1 MDDRLSRL
9 ESQVE
14 ALLRTVAGLERR
26 LTAVETGATEGGLA
40 ADSAA
45 QQPARSAPQARAPSS
60 EATPTL
66 SLVGRT
72 LMVFGGAY
80 LLRAFTADWGL
91 LPLPAGVA
99 LGLVYASAWIVMAD
113 RAGAA
118 GQRASAGFYGLSAV
132 LIGCPLILEATVK
145 FRLLSPPALSAAVLA
160 LFTALALVVAW
171 RQLLGTL
178 AWVATGGSLVTA
190 FLLMLMTRDLVAF
203 SGFLIPLGVAAL
215 WFGYLCDWRLLRWP
229 AAMCADVAVAA
240 LTIRAAD
247 PRGPDSAA
255 AVILVQLALVAAYLG
270 SVVTRTLFLGR
281 DVILFEVVQS
291 VTVLLVGFG
300 GAAYVAYATGS
311 SIAALGVASLV
322 FGAGSYA
329 VAFAF
334 VERRVQ
340 RRKNFYF
347 YSSLAIVFVIVGTA
361 FLLRAPTLGLLWG
374 AFSIVAVWIGWRF
387 SRATLNWHGMLYGV
401 GASLA
406 SGLLLAGSLGLVRSA
421 GQPWPAAGPAALI
434 VLVMLAVAGGL
445 TAPVTAARPY
455 GWIPK
460 FSLFA
465 VVAWSTA
472 GIVVMWLAPAL
483 AGTPGEGADAGA
495 IATIRTAVLIAV
507 LLLMGWLGR
516 YRRLAEARR
525 LVNPLLIATGVKMVV
540 EDFQT
545 SRPATLFL
553 ALALLGAALI
563 VAPRLNRRHQA
574 TEGPP

>member
-9 ESQVE
+9 ESRVE
-14 ALLRTVAGLERR
+14 ALLQTVADLQRR
-26 LTAVETGATEGGLA
+26 LTAVEAGAAEGWLA

-45 QQPARSAPQARAPSS
+45 QQAARSAPQARASS
-60 EATPTL
+60 AEATPPL

-91 LPLPAGVA
+91 VPLSAGVA
-99 LGLVYASAWIVMAD
+99 LGLLYASAWVVMAD

-118 GQRASAGFYGLSAV
+118 GQRASAGFHGLSAV
-132 LIGCPLILEATVK
+132 LIACPLILEATVK

-160 LFTALALVVAW
+160 LFTALALVVAS
-171 RQLLGTL
+171 RQRLGAL

-190 FLLMLMTRDLVAF
+190 FLLMMATKDLVAF
-203 SGFLIPLGVAAL
+203 SGFLIPLGVATL
-215 WFGYLCDWRLLRWP
+215 WLGYLYDWRLLRWP
-229 AAMCADVAVAA
+229 AAMCADMAVAA

-247 PRGPDSAA
+247 ARGPDSAA

-270 SVVTRTLFLGR
+270 SVVTRTLFLDR

-291 VTVLLVGFG
+291 ATVLLVGFG

-311 SIAALGVASLV
+311 SIAAFGVASLV

-334 VERRVQ
+334 VERRAQ

-347 YSSLAIVFVIVGTA
+347 YSSLAIVFAIVGTA
-361 FLLRAPTLGLLWG
+361 FLLPAPALGLLWG
-374 AFSIVAVWIGWRF
+374 ALSIIAVWIGWRF
-387 SRATLNWHGMLYGV
+387 SRATLSWHGMLYGV

-406 SGLLLAGSLGLVRSA
+406 SGLLLCGSQGLVRSA
-421 GQPWPAAGPAALI
+421 SQPWPAAGPAELI
-434 VLVMLAVAGGL
+434 VLLMLAVSGGL
-445 TAPVTAARPY
+445 TAPVTVARPY

-460 FSLFA
+460 FTLFTL
-465 VVAWSTA
+465 VAWSIA
-472 GIVVMWLAPAL
+472 GVVVIWLTPAL
-483 AGTPGEGADAGA
+483 AGTPGRGADAGT

-516 YRRLAEARR
+516 YRRLEPARR
-525 LVNPLLIATGVKMVV
+525 LVNPLLIATGVKLVV

-545 SRPATLFL
+545 SRPATLFV

-563 VAPRLNRRHQA
+563 VAPRLSRRHQS
-574 TEGPP
+574 TENPP

>member
-9 ESQVE
+9 ESRVE
-14 ALLRTVAGLERR
+14 ALLQTVADLQRR
-26 LTAVETGATEGGLA
+26 LTAVEAGAAEGWLA

-45 QQPARSAPQARAPSS
+45 QQAARSAPQARASS
-60 EATPTL
+60 AEATPPL

-91 LPLPAGVA
+91 LPLSAGVA
-99 LGLVYASAWIVMAD
+99 LGLLYASAWIVMAD

-118 GQRASAGFYGLSAV
+118 GQRASAGFHGLSAV
-132 LIGCPLILEATVK
+132 LIACPLILEATVK

-160 LFTALALVVAW
+160 LFTALALVVAS
-171 RQLLGTL
+171 RQRLGAL

-190 FLLMLMTRDLVAF
+190 FLLMMATKDLVAF

-215 WFGYLCDWRLLRWP
+215 WLGYLYDWRLLRWP
-229 AAMCADVAVAA
+229 AAMCADMAVAA
-240 LTIRAAD
+240 LMIRAAAA
-247 PRGPDSAA
+247 RGPDSAA

-270 SVVTRTLFLGR
+270 SVVTRTLFLDR

-291 VTVLLVGFG
+291 AAVLLVGFG

-311 SIAALGVASLV
+311 SIAAFGVASLV

-340 RRKNFYF
+340 GRKNFYF
-347 YSSLAIVFVIVGTA
+347 YSSLAIVFAIVGTA
-361 FLLRAPTLGLLWG
+361 FLLPAPTLGLLWG
-374 AFSIVAVWIGWRF
+374 ALSIIAVWIGWQF
-387 SRATLNWHGMLYGV
+387 SRATLSWHGMLYGV

-406 SGLLLAGSLGLVRSA
+406 SGLLLCGSQGLVRSA
-421 GQPWPAAGPAALI
+421 GQPWPAAGPAELI
-434 VLVMLAVAGGL
+434 VLLMLAVSGGL
-445 TAPVTAARPY
+445 TAPVTVARPY

-460 FSLFA
+460 FTLFTL
-465 VVAWSTA
+465 VAWSIA
-472 GIVVMWLAPAL
+472 GVVVMWLTPAL
-483 AGTPGEGADAGA
+483 AGTPGSGADAGV

-516 YRRLAEARR
+516 YRRLEPARR

-563 VAPRLNRRHQA
+563 VAPRLSRRHQS
-574 TEGPP
+574 TENPP